1 MKKDELAHGFSK
13 GCILQGEFKKG
24 GEKKKGVG
32 NAKVYRS
39 QAVFG

>member
-1 MKKDELAHGFSK
+1 MVSQKAVSCRVNLKRE
-13 GCILQGEFKKG
+13 